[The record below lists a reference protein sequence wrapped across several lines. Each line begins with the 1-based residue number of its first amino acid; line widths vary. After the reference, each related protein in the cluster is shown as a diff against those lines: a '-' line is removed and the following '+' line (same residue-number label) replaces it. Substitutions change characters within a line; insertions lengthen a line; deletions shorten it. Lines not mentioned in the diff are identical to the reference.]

1 MTRQTFNRPLALL
14 VLIGLVVYGTI
25 ALEIYALAVGAWSGM
40 FLLLAIVVAT
50 AVGLAVGFSRLLDE
64 GSPAPTTEPEL
75 APVPQPVVAT
85 VPTRRR
91 VATGA
96 ARPVAPLGA

>member
-14 VLIGLVVYGTI
+14 LLIGLAVYGTI

-64 GSPAPTTEPEL
+64 GSPAPAEPEA
-75 APVPQPVVAT
+75 APVPQVVAT
-85 VPTRRR
+85 VPARAR
-91 VATGA
+91 VATRA
-96 ARPVAPLGA
+96 AHPVAPLGA